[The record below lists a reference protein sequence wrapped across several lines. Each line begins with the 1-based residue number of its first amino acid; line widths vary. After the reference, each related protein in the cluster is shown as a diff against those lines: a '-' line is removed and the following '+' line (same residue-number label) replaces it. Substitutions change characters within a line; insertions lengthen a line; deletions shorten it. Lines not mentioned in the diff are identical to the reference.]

1 MGPRLLMLDDNEGQI
16 AGAPAMTRLRQLAE
30 VTVLDRP
37 LADGDLDGLTEVEVL
52 LAIRERTR
60 LDRRLLDRLPRL
72 ELVLQTG
79 GHAYHV
85 DEETA
90 TGRGIVVALGRR
102 ARMPSA
108 SVPEL
113 TFGLMLAVLRRIH
126 PLASQLAAGG
136 WPEAL
141 GGTLAGRTLG
151 VLGRRA
157 RMPSASVPELTFGLM
172 LAVLRR
178 IHPLAS
184 QLAAGDWPEA
194 MGGTLAGRTLG
205 VLGLGRHGRPVAR
218 IAAAFGMPVLAWDR
232 DPGRDYPD
240 DEPVAERLPL
250 DDLLERSDV
259 VSVHL
264 KLSPAS
270 TGLLDAGRLARMRP
284 GAILINTARGAIV
297 DESALVAALADGRL
311 GGAGLDVFSTEPLPA
326 DHPLRTAPN
335 VVLTPH
341 IGWKVAEVF
350 AEWAEIAA
358 DQLAAWLAGR
368 LPASEV
374 LNPAAAQIPRD
385 RLGGLARE

>member
-1 MGPRLLMLDDNEGQI
+1 MRPRLLVLDDYEGRI
-16 AGAPAMTRLRQLAE
+16 ASAPAMARLRELAE

-37 LADGDLDGLTEVEVL
+37 LRAGDLDGLAEVQVL

-60 LDRRLLDRLPRL
+60 LDADLLEWLPDL

-85 DEETA
+85 DQAAATA
-90 TGRGIVVALGRR
+90 RGVVVAISRR

-126 PLASQLAAGG
+126 PLAG
-136 WPEAL
+136 
-141 GGTLAGRTLG
+141 
-151 VLGRRA
+151 
-157 RMPSASVPELTFGLM
+157 
-172 LAVLRR
+172 
-178 IHPLAS
+178 

-205 VLGLGRHGRPVAR
+205 ILGLGRHGRPVAR
-218 IAAAFGMPVLAWDR
+218 IAAAFGMLVLAWDR

-250 DDLLERSDV
+250 DDLLERSEV

-264 KLSPAS
+264 RLSPAS

-297 DESALVAALADGRL
+297 DEQALVAALTTGRL
-311 GGAGLDVFSTEPLPA
+311 AGAGLDVFATEPLPA

-341 IGWKVAEVF
+341 IGWKVDEVF

-358 DQLAAWLAGR
+358 DQLAAWLDGR
-368 LPASEV
+368 LPAAEV
-374 LNPAAAQIPRD
+374 LDPAAAQVPRD
-385 RLGGLARE
+385 RLGGLDRT

>member
-1 MGPRLLMLDDNEGQI
+1 MGPRLLVLDDYEGRI
-16 AGAPAMTRLRQLAE
+16 AGAPAMARLRELAE

-37 LADGDLDGLTEVEVL
+37 LADRHLDGLAEVGVL
-52 LAIRERTR
+52 LAVRERTR
-60 LDRRLLDRLPRL
+60 LDRQLFDRLPRL

-85 DEETA
+85 DQEAA
-90 TGRGIVVALGRR
+90 TRRGIVVALGRR
-102 ARMPSA
+102 ARMPTA

-126 PLASQLAAGG
+126 PLAG
-136 WPEAL
+136 
-141 GGTLAGRTLG
+141 
-151 VLGRRA
+151 
-157 RMPSASVPELTFGLM
+157 
-172 LAVLRR
+172 
-178 IHPLAS
+178 
-184 QLAAGDWPEA
+184 QLAAGDWPAA

-205 VLGLGRHGRPVAR
+205 ILGLGRHGRPVAR
-218 IAAAFGMPVLAWDR
+218 IAAAFGMLALAWDR
-232 DPGRDYPD
+232 DPRRDYPD

-264 KLSPAS
+264 RLSPAS

-297 DESALVAALADGRL
+297 DEQALVAALAAGRL
-311 GGAGLDVFSTEPLPA
+311 AGAGLDVFATEPLPA
-326 DHPLRTAPN
+326 GHPLRTAPN

-341 IGWKVAEVF
+341 IGWKVEEVF
-350 AEWAEIAA
+350 AEWVEIAA

-368 LPASEV
+368 LPATEV
-374 LNPAAAQIPRD
+374 LDPAAAQVPRD
-385 RLGGLARE
+385 RLGGLERKE